1 MYLLLSIYS
10 VNNDE
15 ASILLSLW
23 LKINR
28 FPSVLLKMVLCMHP
42 SWIHVQTIC
51 WSLHIQDSVLGTM
64 YQWMMQALSS
74 ILTNTLGTNTM
85 DVTNLMEDIQ
95 VLFKQEGA
103 ITSSWGRKESSGK
116 QGPFAV
122 WKVFCI
128 LYPEKVLYPCST
140 LILIRL
146 QDVWVER
153 AGE

>member
-51 WSLHIQDSVLGTM
+51 WTSKILFWGPCISGWCRPCPQFSQILLEQIPWMSPIWWKISKSYSSRREQLLPPGVEKSL
-64 YQWMMQALSS
+64 
-74 ILTNTLGTNTM
+74 
-85 DVTNLMEDIQ
+85 
-95 VLFKQEGA
+95 
-103 ITSSWGRKESSGK
+103 
-116 QGPFAV
+116 QGSRGLLQYERSF
-122 WKVFCI
+122 VFCT
-128 LYPEKVLYPCST
+128 LKKSFTHVLP
-140 LILIRL
+140 
-146 QDVWVER
+146 
-153 AGE
+153 